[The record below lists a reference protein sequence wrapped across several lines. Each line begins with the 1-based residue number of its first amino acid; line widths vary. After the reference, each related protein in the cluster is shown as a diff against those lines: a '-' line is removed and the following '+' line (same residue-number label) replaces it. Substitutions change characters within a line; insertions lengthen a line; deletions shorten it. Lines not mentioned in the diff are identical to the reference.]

1 MNPPN
6 LFAALNQS
14 GALRT
19 LDLAFAQSLQRLEPD
34 TDPQVLAGAALA
46 SLAVTSG
53 HAGLDPARAAMVLDA
68 RDGPPPTFPD
78 PAAWQRSLAV
88 SRWVDQPQP
97 EAPAAADCPLVL
109 ERGLLYLRRYRE
121 YERRL
126 ALGLQRIAAQAPPP
140 VDAATLA
147 PLFAQLFPNATATPR
162 TAAPTPLPPAEGAR
176 GAGEGSGLP
185 APSLQQEGTNP
196 PAPSI
201 KGSNQA
207 APAHSPD
214 RQAQAAALALRRML
228 LLVTGGP
235 GTGKTTTIARMLL
248 LRIAQA
254 RAAGTSP
261 PRIALAAPTGRASER
276 MAESLRLAVAR
287 AMEQGLPPPCD
298 TPTPEMSPLP
308 STAPHPDAFPLPP
321 AGEGTRRAGEGSPPT
336 DLPSTAPDP
345 GVFPLPPAGEGARRA
360 GEGSPAT
367 DLPSTAPH
375 LDAFPLPPA
384 GEGARRAGEGSAP
397 IDPHGN
403 SALPS
408 GASTLHRLLG
418 VIPDSPHFHHNADN
432 PLPFD
437 LIVVDEASMVDLP
450 LMCKLVEAVA
460 DGTQLILLGDA
471 DQLPSVE
478 AGDVLAAILQAAGPG
493 DALQPED
500 AQALHP
506 LLGSAPVDPPAVT
519 SATRSG
525 GLAGHR
531 VHLLRG
537 YRQAEDFALAPLAD
551 AIRAGDA
558 DTALALI
565 RSGELPGVH
574 FHEDGE
580 DPLTLGRDA
589 LLAHWRA
596 LANAQDPAAALR
608 DAARLRL
615 LTAVRAGPQGAR
627 GLNARIEQLLADTG
641 AGAPRLGGAS
651 PWFQGRLLLITENSY
666 RHGLFNGDV
675 GICLRS
681 DPGALPGR
689 SDARPS
695 PDQGDAS
702 AVTTRGHAPPS
713 SRPGHAGDRAHHDA
727 PATDSRAQGP
737 LVAWFEG
744 DGDGQVRG
752 FHPAA
757 LPAHESAFAMTVHK
771 AQGSEFDEVWL
782 QLPTRDARVLSREL
796 LYTGLTRA
804 RRALHLAGSEA
815 VMRAALARH
824 AARISGLAWRLGAKD
839 DKPPPVP
846 APTPAPLPQPPPSAP
861 VQGALF

>member
-1 MNPPN
+1 MTPPN
-6 LFAALNQS
+6 LLTALNQS

-53 HAGLDPARAAMVLDA
+53 HAGLDPACAAMLLDA

-78 PAAWQRSLAV
+78 PADWQRSLAA

-126 ALGLQRIAAQAPPP
+126 ALGLQRIAAQPPPP

-147 PLFAQLFPNATATPR
+147 PLFAQLFPNATPTPR
-162 TAAPTPLPPAEGAR
+162 SADRTPLLPGEGAR
-176 GAGEGSGLP
+176 RTGEGTGLS
-185 APSLQQEGTNP
+185 APSHT
-196 PAPSI
+196 
-201 KGSNQA
+201 
-207 APAHSPD
+207 PD
-214 RQAQAAALALRRML
+214 RQAQAAALALRRAL

-235 GTGKTTTIARMLL
+235 GTGKTTTIARLLL

-254 RAAGTSP
+254 HASNTPA
-261 PRIALAAPTGRASER
+261 PRIALAAPTGRAAER
-276 MAESLRLAVAR
+276 MAESLRAAIAR
-287 AMEQGLPPPCD
+287 AIADGIRLPAAESFATSSKSVDLSTSTHPTNAAAPDASALLSTGAGLEPPPHAAQAALQ
-298 TPTPEMSPLP
+298 T
-308 STAPHPDAFPLPP
+308 
-321 AGEGTRRAGEGSPPT
+321 GSPKRPQPHA
-336 DLPSTAPDP
+336 PSDQ
-345 GVFPLPPAGEGARRA
+345 GEPPSWEA
-360 GEGSPAT
+360 
-367 DLPSTAPH
+367 L
-375 LDAFPLPPA
+375 
-384 GEGARRAGEGSAP
+384 
-397 IDPHGN
+397 
-403 SALPS
+403 LPS

-418 VIPDSPHFHHNADN
+418 VIPDSPHFRHDADN

-450 LMCKLVEAVA
+450 LMCKLVQAVA

-500 AQALHP
+500 AQALQP
-506 LLGSAPVDPPAVT
+506 LLGSAPVERPSAVAST
-519 SATRSG
+519 HSG

-531 VHLLRG
+531 MHLLRG

-551 AIRAGDA
+551 AIRVGDA
-558 DTALALI
+558 DTALALL

-580 DPLTLGRDA
+580 DPLALGRDA

-608 DAARLRL
+608 DAGRLRL
-615 LTAVRAGPQGAR
+615 LTAVRAGPHGAR
-627 GLNARIEQLLADTG
+627 GLNARIEQLLADTDSG
-641 AGAPRLGGAS
+641 ARRLGGAS

-689 SDARPS
+689 SDAGPS
-695 PDQGDAS
+695 LGQSEAS
-702 AVTTRGHAPPS
+702 AATARGHAAPS
-713 SRPGHAGDRAHHDA
+713 SRPGHAGDNAHRDA
-727 PATDSRAQGP
+727 PAADSRAQAP

-796 LYTGLTRA
+796 LYTGITRA

-815 VMRAALARH
+815 VIRSALARH
-824 AARISGLAWRLGAKD
+824 AARISGLAWRLGAEQMQ
-839 DKPPPVP
+839 
-846 APTPAPLPQPPPSAP
+846 PTADAASPLRATTPTALGNPI
-861 VQGALF
+861 QGSLF

>member
-1 MNPPN
+1 MNHPN
-6 LFAALNQS
+6 LLTALNQA

-19 LDLAFAQSLQRLEPD
+19 LDLAFAQSLQRLAPD
-34 TDPQVLAGAALA
+34 TDSLVLAGAALA

-53 HAGLDPARAAMVLDA
+53 HAGLDPTRAAMLLDA
-68 RDGPPPTFPD
+68 RDGPSPTFPD
-78 PAAWQRSLAV
+78 PTDWQRTLAA
-88 SRWVDQPQP
+88 SRWVDQPHP
-97 EAPAAADCPLVL
+97 EDPAAADCPLVL
-109 ERGLLYLRRYRE
+109 EHGLLYLRRYRE

-126 ALGLQRIAAQAPPP
+126 ALGLQRIAAQSPPP
-140 VDAATLA
+140 FDAATLA
-147 PLFAQLFPNATATPR
+147 PLFAQLFPNATSATLP
-162 TAAPTPLPPAEGAR
+162 TDPTPLPPGEGAR
-176 GAGEGSGLP
+176 RAGEGTGLP
-185 APSLQQEGTNP
+185 E
-196 PAPSI
+196 PSI
-201 KGSNQA
+201 
-207 APAHSPD
+207 D
-214 RQAQAAALALRRML
+214 RQAQAAALALRRTL

-235 GTGKTTTIARMLL
+235 GTGKTTTIARLLL

-254 RAAGTSP
+254 QAANTP
-261 PRIALAAPTGRASER
+261 APRIALAAPTGRAAER
-276 MAESLRLAVAR
+276 MAESLRAAVSRAITHGIDPALA
-287 AMEQGLPPPCD
+287 D
-298 TPTPEMSPLP
+298 PLP
-308 STAPHPDAFPLPP
+308 T
-321 AGEGTRRAGEGSPPT
+321 
-336 DLPSTAPDP
+336 
-345 GVFPLPPAGEGARRA
+345 
-360 GEGSPAT
+360 
-367 DLPSTAPH
+367 
-375 LDAFPLPPA
+375 
-384 GEGARRAGEGSAP
+384 
-397 IDPHGN
+397 
-403 SALPS
+403 

-418 VIPDSPHFHHNADN
+418 VIPDSPQFRHTADN

-493 DALQPED
+493 DALQPHD
-500 AQALHP
+500 AQALQP
-506 LLGSAPVDPPAVT
+506 LLGSAPTGSTPASTQTVSHT
-519 SATRSG
+519 HTG

-537 YRQAEDFALAPLAD
+537 YRQADNFALTPLAD
-551 AIRAGDA
+551 AIRTGDA
-558 DTALALI
+558 DTALALL
-565 RSGELPGVH
+565 RSGELAGVH

-596 LANAQDPAAALR
+596 LADAHDPAAALR

-641 AGAPRLGGAS
+641 SGARRLGSAS

-681 DPGALPGR
+681 DASPFSGR
-689 SDARPS
+689 SDE
-695 PDQGDAS
+695 
-702 AVTTRGHAPPS
+702 TPS
-713 SRPGHAGDRAHHDA
+713 SGPGQSGGTANRHV
-727 PATDSRAQGP
+727 PSTDSRAQAP

-771 AQGSEFDEVWL
+771 AQGSEFDTVWL

-796 LYTGLTRA
+796 LYTGITRA

-815 VMRAALARH
+815 VIRAALARH
-824 AARISGLAWRLGAKD
+824 AARISGLAWRLGAQQQAAPA
-839 DKPPPVP
+839 KPATEPPT
-846 APTPAPLPQPPPSAP
+846 ALP
-861 VQGALF
+861 VQGSLF

>member
-1 MNPPN
+1 MNQPT
-6 LFAALNQS
+6 LFSALIKAD
-14 GALRT
+14 ALRT
-19 LDLAFAQSLQRLEPD
+19 LDLAFAQSLQRLAPD

-46 SLAVTSG
+46 SLAVTSC
-53 HAGLDPARAAMVLDA
+53 HAGLDPARAGMLLDQ
-68 RDGPPPTFPD
+68 RDGPLPALPD
-78 PAAWQRSLAV
+78 PTDWQRTLAA
-88 SRWVDQPQP
+88 SRWVDQPTP
-97 EAPAAADCPLVL
+97 EDPAAADCPLVL
-109 ERGLLYLRRYRE
+109 EHGLLYLRRYRE

-126 ALGLQRIAAQAPPP
+126 ALGLQRIAAQPMPTF
-140 VDAATLA
+140 DTAALA
-147 PLFAQLFPNATATPR
+147 PLFAQLFPQAS
-162 TAAPTPLPPAEGAR
+162 PLPPGEGAR
-176 GAGEGSGLP
+176 RAGEGTGLPEPSSTGKALSEPSLTGNALP
-185 APSLQQEGTNP
+185 APSLTDKAPPEPSLTNKASP
-196 PAPSI
+196 TPSI
-201 KGSNQA
+201 NGTSQ
-207 APAHSPD
+207 PQPFHSPD
-214 RQAQAAALALRRML
+214 RQAQAAALALRRSL

-235 GTGKTTTIARMLL
+235 GTGKTTTIARLLL

-254 RAAGTSP
+254 HAAGHPP
-261 PRIALAAPTGRASER
+261 PRIALAAPTGRAAER

-287 AMEQGLPPPCD
+287 AIADGIHLEATPGAAAPPGQAQQLPNPAA
-298 TPTPEMSPLP
+298 SPLVQATEP
-308 STAPHPDAFPLPP
+308 ANPAVTPP
-321 AGEGTRRAGEGSPPT
+321 RQATESANLS
-336 DLPSTAPDP
+336 
-345 GVFPLPPAGEGARRA
+345 PLPPAGEGARRA
-360 GEGSPAT
+360 GEGQ
-367 DLPSTAPH
+367 PSTWNS
-375 LDAFPLPPA
+375 LLPT
-384 GEGARRAGEGSAP
+384 
-397 IDPHGN
+397 
-403 SALPS
+403 

-418 VIPDSPHFHHNADN
+418 VIPDSPHFRHNADN

-500 AQALHP
+500 AQALQP
-506 LLGSAPVDPPAVT
+506 LLGSAPGDTTPA
-519 SATRSG
+519 ATHTG

-537 YRQAEDFALAPLAD
+537 YRQADDFALAPLAD

-558 DTALALI
+558 DTALALL
-565 RSGELPGVH
+565 RSGELAGVH

-580 DPLTLGRDA
+580 DPLSDGRDA

-596 LANAQDPAAALR
+596 LADAQDPAAALR
-608 DAARLRL
+608 AAGRLRL

-641 AGAPRLGGAS
+641 SGARRLGAAS

-675 GICLRS
+675 GICLQS
-681 DPGALPGR
+681 A
-689 SDARPS
+689 AS
-695 PDQGDAS
+695 PDN
-702 AVTTRGHAPPS
+702 
-713 SRPGHAGDRAHHDA
+713 
-727 PATDSRAQGP
+727 RAQGP

-771 AQGSEFDEVWL
+771 AQGSEFDDVWL

-796 LYTGLTRA
+796 LYTGITRA
-804 RRALHLAGSEA
+804 RRALHLSGSEA
-815 VMRAALARH
+815 VIRAALTRH
-824 AARISGLAWRLGAKD
+824 AARISGLAWRLGAQQQ
-839 DKPPPVP
+839 P
-846 APTPAPLPQPPPSAP
+846 APATQATEPSTALP
-861 VQGALF
+861 VQGSLF

>member
-1 MNPPN
+1 MSHPT
-6 LFAALNQS
+6 LLTALHQS

-19 LDLAFAQSLQRLEPD
+19 LDLAFAQSLQRLAPD

-53 HAGLDPARAAMVLDA
+53 HAGLNPARAAMLLDQ
-68 RDGPPPTFPD
+68 RDGPSPAFPD
-78 PAAWQRSLAV
+78 PTDWQRTLAA
-88 SRWVDQPQP
+88 SRWVDQPNP
-97 EAPAAADCPLVL
+97 DDPAAADCPLVL
-109 ERGLLYLRRYRE
+109 EHGLLYLRRYRE

-126 ALGLQRIAAQAPPP
+126 ALGLQRIAAQPMPAF
-140 VDAATLA
+140 DANALA
-147 PLFAQLFPNATATPR
+147 PLFAQLFPNATATAQPVE
-162 TAAPTPLPPAEGAR
+162 PTPLPQGEGAR
-176 GAGEGSGLP
+176 SASEGSGLP
-185 APSLQQEGTNP
+185 APSHYEDGTKL
-196 PAPSI
+196 PSP
-201 KGSNQA
+201 S
-207 APAHSPD
+207 HSPD
-214 RQAQAAALALRRML
+214 RQAQAAALALRRAL
-228 LLVTGGP
+228 LLITGGP
-235 GTGKTTTIARMLL
+235 GTGKTTTIARLLL

-254 RAAGTSP
+254 HAAGHVP
-261 PRIALAAPTGRASER
+261 PRIALAAPTGRAAER
-276 MAESLRLAVAR
+276 MAESLRAAVAR
-287 AMEQGLPPPCD
+287 AIAAGIQLPPHPNAA
-298 TPTPEMSPLP
+298 TPRPTTQSPNPATSPLHPATEAANLGASPLP
-308 STAPHPDAFPLPP
+308 QATETASPYVSPHPQAEAASPDVPPHPQAEAASPDVSPLP
-321 AGEGTRRAGEGSPPT
+321 
-336 DLPSTAPDP
+336 L
-345 GVFPLPPAGEGARRA
+345 AGEGARRA
-360 GEGSPAT
+360 GEGP
-367 DLPSTAPH
+367 
-375 LDAFPLPPA
+375 PLPW
-384 GEGARRAGEGSAP
+384 ESL
-397 IDPHGN
+397 
-403 SALPS
+403 LPT

-418 VIPDSPHFHHNADN
+418 VIPDSPNFRHNADN

-493 DALQPED
+493 DALQPHD
-500 AQALHP
+500 ADALQP
-506 LLGSAPVDPPAVT
+506 LLGSAPTGSTPASIQTVSHT
-519 SATRSG
+519 ISHTISHTHSS

-537 YRQAEDFALAPLAD
+537 YRQAENFALAPLAD

-558 DTALALI
+558 DTALALL
-565 RSGELPGVH
+565 RSGELAGVH
-574 FHEDGE
+574 FHEDGD

-596 LANAQDPAAALR
+596 LADAQDPAAALR
-608 DAARLRL
+608 AASRLRL

-641 AGAPRLGGAS
+641 SGARRLGGAS

-681 DPGALPGR
+681 DASPSSGQ
-689 SDARPS
+689 SDANPFSGRDNTS
-695 PDQGDAS
+695 ATSERSDAS
-702 AVTTRGHAPPS
+702 AVTTRADAAPS
-713 SRPGHAGDRAHHDA
+713 SGPSHTSGTATRADPAADR
-727 PATDSRAQGP
+727 RAQAP

-771 AQGSEFDEVWL
+771 AQGSEFDDVWL

-796 LYTGLTRA
+796 LYTGITRA

-815 VMRAALARH
+815 VIRAALARH
-824 AARISGLAWRLGAKD
+824 AARISGLAWRLGGEQRQAES
-839 DKPPPVP
+839 P
-846 APTPAPLPQPPPSAP
+846 AMLIHTEDQQSPQ
-861 VQGALF
+861 QGSLF

>member
-1 MNPPN
+1 MNHPTFFN
-6 LFAALNQS
+6 ALIKAE
-14 GALRT
+14 ALRP
-19 LDLAFAQSLQRLEPD
+19 LDLAFAQSLQRLAPD

-53 HAGLDPARAAMVLDA
+53 HAGLDPARAGMLLDA
-68 RDGPPPTFPD
+68 REGPAPALPD
-78 PAAWQRSLAV
+78 PGDWQRTLAA
-88 SRWVDQPQP
+88 SRWVDQPNPQD
-97 EAPAAADCPLVL
+97 PAAADCPLVL
-109 ERGLLYLRRYRE
+109 EHGLLYLRRYRE

-126 ALGLQRIAAQAPPP
+126 ALGLQRIAAQSPPP
-140 VDAATLA
+140 FDAATLA
-147 PLFAQLFPNATATPR
+147 PLFAQLFPQAS
-162 TAAPTPLPPAEGAR
+162 PLPPGEGAR
-176 GAGEGSGLP
+176 RPGEGTRLP
-185 APSLQQEGTNP
+185 EPSVDQEGADP
-196 PAPSI
+196 PSPS
-201 KGSNQA
+201 
-207 APAHSPD
+207 HHPD
-214 RQAQAAALALRRML
+214 RQAQAAALALRRTL

-235 GTGKTTTIARMLL
+235 GTGKTTTIARLLL

-254 RAAGTSP
+254 HASNTPA
-261 PRIALAAPTGRASER
+261 PRIALAAPTGRAAER

-287 AMEQGLPPPCD
+287 AI
-298 TPTPEMSPLP
+298 
-308 STAPHPDAFPLPP
+308 
-321 AGEGTRRAGEGSPPT
+321 AGG
-336 DLPSTAPDP
+336 
-345 GVFPLPPAGEGARRA
+345 
-360 GEGSPAT
+360 
-367 DLPSTAPH
+367 
-375 LDAFPLPPA
+375 
-384 GEGARRAGEGSAP
+384 
-397 IDPHGN
+397 IDPALAD
-403 SALPS
+403 ALPS

-418 VIPDSPHFHHNADN
+418 VIPDSPHFRHNADN
-432 PLPFD
+432 PLPLD

-493 DALQPED
+493 DALQPQD
-500 AQALHP
+500 AQALQA
-506 LLGSAPVDPPAVT
+506 LLGKAPADTTPAA
-519 SATRSG
+519 SHGG

-537 YRQAEDFALAPLAD
+537 YRQADDFALAPLAD
-551 AIRAGDA
+551 AVRAGDA
-558 DTALALI
+558 DTALALL
-565 RSGELPGVH
+565 RSGELAGVH

-596 LANAQDPAAALR
+596 LADAQDPAAALR
-608 DAARLRL
+608 DAARLRM

-627 GLNARIEQLLADTG
+627 GLNARIEQLLAETG
-641 AGAPRLGGAS
+641 SGARRLGAAS

-681 DPGALPGR
+681 EASPSSGR
-689 SDARPS
+689 SDESA
-695 PDQGDAS
+695 AS
-702 AVTTRGHAPPS
+702 GPGQPGGTA
-713 SRPGHAGDRAHHDA
+713 SRRDLG
-727 PATDSRAQGP
+727 TDSRAQGP

-771 AQGSEFDEVWL
+771 AQGSEFDTVWL

-796 LYTGLTRA
+796 LYTGITRA

-815 VMRAALARH
+815 VIRSALARH
-824 AARISGLAWRLGAKD
+824 AARISGLAWRLGAQQQAAPA
-839 DKPPPVP
+839 KPATEP
-846 APTPAPLPQPPPSAP
+846 ATALP
-861 VQGALF
+861 VQGSLF